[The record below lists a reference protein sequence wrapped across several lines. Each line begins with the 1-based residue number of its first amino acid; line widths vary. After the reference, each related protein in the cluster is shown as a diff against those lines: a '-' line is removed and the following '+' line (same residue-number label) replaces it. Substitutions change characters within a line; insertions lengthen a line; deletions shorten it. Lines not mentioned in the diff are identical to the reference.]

1 MSYEDLD
8 FQPFGDMAEN
18 EFRKYGHKLVDWI
31 ADYLNEIEKY
41 PPLSQVNPSDIF
53 KKFHPPHQKREKK
66 LKTF

>member
-8 FQPFGDMAEN
+8 FQPFGDMPEN
-18 EFRKYGHKLVDWI
+18 EFRKYGHKFVDWI

-41 PPLSQVNPSDIF
+41 PPLSQVNPSDILR
-53 KKFHPPHQKREKK
+53 KFQSSPQKREKK